1 MSLLNEIDIS
11 KLRVDLG
18 SIEGVSVGELL
29 GEDAFKIYL
38 TNQYNKCKLS
48 LMIDA
53 RGDNSYI
60 DSKDTPIVTPPS
72 FLQVVKV
79 LGEEYG
85 LQLAHNT
92 RHIY

>member
-18 SIEGVSVGELL
+18 SIEGVRIGELL
-29 GEDAFKIYL
+29 GEEKFKIYL
-38 TNQYNKCKLS
+38 VNPDSKGNLS

-60 DSKDTPIVTPPS
+60 DSRDTPLITPPS
-72 FLQVVKV
+72 FLQVVRV
-79 LGEEYG
+79 LREEYG